1 MKDRRQSPRIK
12 FSRKKTGFFVKLIM
26 KRFFFKAREIT
37 CTLRDLSEGGASLLV
52 KEEFEKYISEK
63 SVGNSVQLLSE
74 NPEISFRL
82 HRKGKLIR
90 VISNEDGVTAV
101 VMFTRSVG

>member
-12 FSRKKTGFFVKLIM
+12 FGRKKTGFFVKLTI

-37 CTLRDLSEGGASLLV
+37 CMLRDLSEGGASLLV
-52 KEEFEKYISEK
+52 KEEFAKYITDK
-63 SVGNSVQLLSE
+63 SVGTSVQLLSE

-82 HRKGKLIR
+82 HRRGRLIR